1 MEQTYKGKKY
11 VGFKVVDYL
20 NGKENTTSDN
30 DYITGTW
37 RGKRYL
43 LNQAG
48 MDIYGQRK
56 KCGTFLLEEKSVF
69 MDLKAKKAVL
79 ME

>member
-1 MEQTYKGKKY
+1 MIRSLEHGA
-11 VGFKVVDYL
+11 
-20 NGKENTTSDN
+20 E
-30 DYITGTW
+30 
-37 RGKRYL
+37 KRYL